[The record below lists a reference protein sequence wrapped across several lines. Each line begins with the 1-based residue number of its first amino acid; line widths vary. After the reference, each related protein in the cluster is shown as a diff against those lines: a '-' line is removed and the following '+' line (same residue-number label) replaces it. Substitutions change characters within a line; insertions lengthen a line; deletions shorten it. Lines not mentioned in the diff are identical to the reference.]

1 MNMLLSGNIESSTNQ
16 MSFMWLDWQ
25 DMITIVI
32 SVAALVLAVYQCF
45 GDYRRKKRQDTLEAY
60 NELQN
65 DVFTPLNKLR
75 KEYAELP
82 IDNDFE
88 MRSEVT
94 GYLAKIERFC
104 VGVNLKI
111 YDIKTL
117 KRCGGAYFVRQ
128 YLYLKPLIDIK
139 KGRNNGGKHYD
150 ELEKVVSKLE
160 SMYKP
165 EVISISHSL
174 SDDSDVNENKDIP

>member
-32 SVAALVLAVYQCF
+32 SVAALVLAVYQYF

-94 GYLAKIERFC
+94 GYLA
-104 VGVNLKI
+104 
-111 YDIKTL
+111 
-117 KRCGGAYFVRQ
+117 
-128 YLYLKPLIDIK
+128 
-139 KGRNNGGKHYD
+139 
-150 ELEKVVSKLE
+150 
-160 SMYKP
+160 
-165 EVISISHSL
+165 
-174 SDDSDVNENKDIP
+174 